1 MTCDISHPGK
11 FFPLLVS
18 NGDVVRGI
26 CMEEQPLRLRLC
38 FRTPCLPKILD
49 LFMHCRS
56 EGGWATYLRYRLT
69 NSVNLEGITHT
80 AHSALAGESG
90 NESDSSPVPLLQLI
104 PAVKPTSKT
113 FPPAAS
119 DRLLPFV
126 MLLLPARI
134 QCRPVLFFP
143 RRQCFVL
150 YSTAADND
158 CIKRGGI

>member
-1 MTCDISHPGK
+1 
-11 FFPLLVS
+11 
-18 NGDVVRGI
+18 
-26 CMEEQPLRLRLC
+26 
-38 FRTPCLPKILD
+38 
-49 LFMHCRS
+49 MHCQS

-126 MLLLPARI
+126 MLLLPSRI
-134 QCRPVLFFP
+134 QCRSGRSYSSQGDNALCSTPWRPTTIVLSEEGFELPLKPLPPSDIRFDLP
-143 RRQCFVL
+143 CHSGL
-150 YSTAADND
+150 
-158 CIKRGGI
+158 